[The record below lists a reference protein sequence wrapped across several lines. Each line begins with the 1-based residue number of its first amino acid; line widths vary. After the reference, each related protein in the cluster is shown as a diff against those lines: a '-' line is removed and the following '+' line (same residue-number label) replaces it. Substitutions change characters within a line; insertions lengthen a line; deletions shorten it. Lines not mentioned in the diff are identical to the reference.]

1 MAADYIPND
10 RLVEVLG
17 LPLALRLL
25 NAFGGCRVYLPH
37 PSRMQQHSQVAV
49 VLGLEAARTLAGE
62 WPQTH
67 VMLPKGAPELRR
79 QRDRAIRADKDKLSV
94 RELAMKFD
102 TTERHVYR
110 VLACE
115 DDGDDEPAAR
125 FAAAQG
131 RLF

>member
-25 NAFGGCRVYLPH
+25 NAFGGRRVYLPH
-37 PSRMQQHSQVAV
+37 PSRLQAHNQVAA
-49 VLGLEAARTLAGE
+49 VLGLEAASKLAGE

-67 VMLPKGAPELRR
+67 VMLPKGAAELRR
-79 QRDRAIRADKDKLSV
+79 QRDRAIRAEKDNLSV
-94 RELAMKFD
+94 RELAGKFD

-110 VLACE
+110 VLASE
-115 DDGDDEPAAR
+115 DEDVDTPARR